1 MNHVKRSLSVDPADN
16 HVVTILVERDEAL
29 KRERGQL
36 HEAIAA
42 TFHHRLRPW
51 YMKRQLKPLAPRIL
65 DFQKRALDWE
75 NDMRRFLALPRLVTA
90 GGEESGIAFLHWMA
104 ELRDRANLSMH
115 YTRLLE
121 QNYNHAW
128 ERFYG
133 ARSLV
138 ISWAGIVL
146 SLAGLIIS
154 LLRNG

>member
-1 MNHVKRSLSVDPADN
+1 MNHVMRSLSIDPADN
-16 HVVTILVERDEAL
+16 PEATALVERDEAL

-36 HEAIAA
+36 HAAVAA
-42 TFHHRLRPW
+42 TFHYRLRPW
-51 YMKRQLKPLAPRIL
+51 YMKRQLQTLAPTIR
-65 DFQKRALDWE
+65 DYQKRALDWE

-90 GGEESGIAFLHWMA
+90 RGEESGIAFLHWMA
-104 ELRDRANLSMH
+104 EFRDRANLSMQ

-133 ARSLV
+133 ARNLI

-146 SLAGLIIS
+146 SLAGLITS
-154 LLRNG
+154 LLRGG